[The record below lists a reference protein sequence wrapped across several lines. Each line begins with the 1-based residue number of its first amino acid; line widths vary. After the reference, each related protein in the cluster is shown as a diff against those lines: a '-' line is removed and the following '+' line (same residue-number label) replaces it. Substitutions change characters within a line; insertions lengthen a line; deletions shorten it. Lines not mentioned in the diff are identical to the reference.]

1 MEKRDMPKNTFAL
14 KGVICYSQTPS
25 RLAIEPDG
33 YVVCEGQK
41 SAGVFSG
48 LPAQY
53 AGIDCLDTGGCLI
66 FPGFTDLHLHAPQY
80 AVRGLGMDMELLDWL
95 HTYIFPEEAKYRDLA
110 YAQKAYSLFAE
121 ALLKSATTRACIFAT
136 LHVPA
141 TLLLMELL
149 EQTGL
154 ITLVGKVNM
163 DRNAVPNLQEP
174 DAQSAAKTTV
184 SWIRESLCRFKNVKP
199 ILTPRFIPSC
209 SDALMQSLKKI
220 QRAYRL
226 PLQSHLSENT
236 EEVEWV
242 RRLCPDA
249 PGYAHAYDR
258 FGLFGTPDCPTLMAH
273 CVHCSDE
280 EIALLQK
287 RGVYVVHCS
296 QSNTNLA
303 SGIAPVRR
311 YLDAG
316 IPMGLGSDM
325 AAGAHLS
332 MFRVMADSIQTSK
345 LYWNLADR
353 SAKPLTVEE
362 VFYLATM
369 GGGSFF
375 GKTGSFA
382 EGYAFDAVIVDDSGL
397 THPQPLT
404 ARQRLER
411 LLYLGQDKH
420 VVGKYVNGQK
430 VL

>member
-1 MEKRDMPKNTFAL
+1 MPENTFAL
-14 KGVICYSQTPS
+14 KGAVCYSQTPN
-25 RLAIEPDG
+25 RLAVAEDA
-33 YVVCEGQK
+33 YVICKDRQ
-41 SAGVFSG
+41 SAGVFSR

-53 AGIDCLDTGGCLI
+53 ADIDCLDTGGCLI

-95 HTYIFPEEAKYRDLA
+95 HTYIFPEEAKYRDLE
-110 YAQKAYSLFAE
+110 YAKKAYSLFAD
-121 ALLKSATTRACIFAT
+121 ALQKSATTRACIFAT

-163 DRNAVPNLQEP
+163 DRNAIPDLQEA
-174 DAQSAAKTTV
+174 DAQSSAEATV
-184 SWIRESLCRFKNVKP
+184 VWIQEALRRFINVKP

-209 SDALMQSLKKI
+209 SDALMYRLKDI
-220 QRAYRL
+220 QRTYRL
-226 PLQSHLSENT
+226 PVQSHLSENT
-236 EEVEWV
+236 GEVEWV
-242 RRLCPDA
+242 RQLCPDA
-249 PGYAHAYDR
+249 DNYAHAYGR
-258 FGLFGTPDCPTLMAH
+258 FGLLGSPDCPTLMAH
-273 CVHCSDE
+273 CVHLSDDE
-280 EIALLQK
+280 MALLQK
-287 RGVYVVHCS
+287 QGVYVVHCS

-303 SGIAPVRR
+303 SGIAPIRR
-311 YLDAG
+311 YLNAG
-316 IPMGLGSDM
+316 IPVGLGSDM

-353 SAKPLTVEE
+353 SSTPLTVEE
-362 VFYLATM
+362 VFYLATL

-375 GKTGSFA
+375 GKVGSFA
-382 EGYAFDAVIVDDSGL
+382 PGYAFDAVIVDDSDIL
-397 THPQPLT
+397 HPQPLT

-411 LLYLGQDKH
+411 LLYLGQDQH

-430 VL
+430 IR